1 VRYRYQGAFFDD
13 IGNGVKI
20 PGYGTWGA
28 GVVWNATQQLNL
40 NLSVQNITNK
50 LGLTEGNPRQ
60 GLTQQV
66 VNGSFYGRAIPG
78 RNWLLS
84 VTLAL

>member
-1 VRYRYQGAFFDD
+1 VGAFYDD

-20 PGYGTWGA
+20 PGYGTWNA
-28 GVVWNATQQLNL
+28 GVVWKPTRRLDF
-40 NLSVQNITNK
+40 NLSVQNITNT

-66 VNGSFYGRAIPG
+66 VNGSFYGRAIAG
-78 RNWLLS
+78 RNWMLS
-84 VTLAL
+84 TTLSL